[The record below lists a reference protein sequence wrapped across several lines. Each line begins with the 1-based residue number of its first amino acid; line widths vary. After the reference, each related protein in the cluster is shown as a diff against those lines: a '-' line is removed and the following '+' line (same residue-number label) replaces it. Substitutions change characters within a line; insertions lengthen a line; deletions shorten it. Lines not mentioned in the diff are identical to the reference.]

1 MKKGQ
6 LNFLKMLLLIFPF
19 LSFCNKSFG
28 QNEVKDG
35 KESFYD
41 FKAISIEGEEVS
53 MSDFKGKVVI
63 VVNTA
68 SKCGFTPQ
76 FEGLEA
82 LYKKYKDKGL
92 VILGF
97 PCNQFAN
104 QEPGDE
110 QQIINGCM
118 LNYGVTFPMF
128 SKINVN
134 GDDAHPLFKF
144 LKKEASGTLGDAIKW
159 NFTKF
164 VINKEGKVIKR
175 FSTQTKPEDMED
187 FILLQLK

>member
-1 MKKGQ
+1 
-6 LNFLKMLLLIFPF
+6 
-19 LSFCNKSFG
+19 
-28 QNEVKDG
+28 
-35 KESFYD
+35 
-41 FKAISIEGEEVS
+41 
-53 MSDFKGKVVI
+53 
-63 VVNTA
+63 
-68 SKCGFTPQ
+68 
-76 FEGLEA
+76 
-82 LYKKYKDKGL
+82 
-92 VILGF
+92 
-97 PCNQFAN
+97 
-104 QEPGDE
+104 
-110 QQIINGCM
+110 
-118 LNYGVTFPMF
+118 MF